1 LERKRESFG
10 KDEGGSLMPSKRK
23 ATEQLTIHIFELDE
37 EIRLPSTRY
46 QGSKAKLVSWIWE
59 KIKNIEFDTA
69 IDIFGGT
76 GVVGYFLKR
85 KGKQVYYNDYLKSNY
100 YIGLALI
107 ENNTVKLSEQEA
119 EKLLIRDPFYSY
131 SNFIYET
138 FKDIYYTDDENEW
151 LDLVVQNIQRMDNIY
166 KKALAYYAL
175 FQACLVKRPFNLFH
189 RRNLYLRFAS
199 VRRTFGNK
207 ATWDRPFVEHFRD
220 FIKEVNSLVYDN
232 RKENKAF
239 NLDVF
244 DVEGN
249 FDLVYIDP
257 PYTSAKGVIVDYLH
271 FYHFLEG
278 LADYENWG
286 SKINHRTKNKSFYKI
301 YNPWNDKN
309 KIREKFQELFAK
321 FRNSILV
328 ISYRAD
334 GIPSIEQIVSDVKLF
349 KKDVRVYTYDN
360 YKYALSNARTSEVLI
375 VGE

>member
-1 LERKRESFG
+1 
-10 KDEGGSLMPSKRK
+10 MPSKRK